1 MGKTVSV
8 SELDNTIEFI
18 HTQFM
23 KPLET
28 VGQSLIDQYKAVNTH
43 LKSEEIDSLIQA
55 QQKKLDSLREA
66 LNNIATEFRK
76 SLTQSSDTVLN
87 EQSEINDIL
96 S

>member
-1 MGKTVSV
+1 
-8 SELDNTIEFI
+8 
-18 HTQFM
+18 M

-43 LKSEEIDSLIQA
+43 LKSEEIDLLIQA
-55 QQKKLDSLREA
+55 QQNKLDSLRDT
-66 LNNIATEFRK
+66 LSNIATEFRK

-87 EQSEINDIL
+87 EQNEINDIL